1 MLQIASNSQRSG
13 GSSGRDGSS
22 TSTSQLDVLALLR
35 ILYRRWRMIA
45 AIIAIGM
52 VLGVAYTMQATRRYT
67 AEFSILVVPAKAS
80 LLARDD
86 GGPDRVMDPGV
97 VESQV
102 EVLKSDSVAAM
113 TVRALDLTKDPTVMG
128 QPPGWLSSAIGAV
141 VHMFSAKSEG
151 GPSAGDLEQIAVD
164 NITSALKVQRVG
176 ATYVLQASYTNTDP
190 LRSAQIANGVANAYL
205 VSQLDARYQATRR
218 AADWLQTRLNTLREE
233 TSTAEI
239 AVQRFKAENGIV
251 DTARGLITDQQLTDA
266 SSQLATAH
274 DDTSAAKANLDRIQ
288 EVLKSDDA
296 VNATVPEALKDDVL
310 NRLRAQYL
318 DLSSRTADLLSRFG
332 PKHGAVIKL
341 QNQMNEITK
350 VARDELG
357 RIAES
362 LKSTYESAA
371 AKEAAVKQDLQN
383 AVNKADSANKAQVK
397 LRDLESTA
405 QTYRN
410 LYDNMLDKLQQTTQE
425 QTSPADSARI
435 ITAAA
440 VPGRPSSPK
449 WMVNMAAAVVGSL
462 AFGVVLAVV
471 RELMGNGFKTAE
483 DVMNYAG
490 LECLGTLPRVAV
502 NRRTA
507 RALRFAA
514 PTPGVTILGAHSA
527 VARHALLAPFS
538 RFTETIR
545 SVKVSIDIAK
555 IGHNASITGI
565 VSSIPKEGKTTFA
578 ANLALMTAQMGHRTL
593 LIDGDMHNPSL
604 TRTLSPDAAVGLI
617 DLLEHRSSITSVVLK
632 DQPTGLYFIPTV
644 VKQRKPNSVSLLT
657 SETMSKLLATFREQF
672 EFVIIDLPPIV
683 PVVDVKAAA
692 TMFDNFVFV
701 TEWSK
706 TSRDVVRDALLTSEQ
721 VRERV
726 IGVVLNKADIFE
738 LKRLESYKGPAYD
751 SYYVEADK
759 HNAAV

>member
-1 MLQIASNSQRSG
+1 MLQIASNNQPSG
-13 GSSGRDGSS
+13 TSNREG

-45 AIIAIGM
+45 AIVAVGM
-52 VLGVAYTMQATRRYT
+52 VLGLAYTITATRRYT
-67 AEFSILVVPAKAS
+67 ADFSILVVPAKGS

-86 GGPDRVMDPGV
+86 ASPDRLMDPGV

-113 TVRALDLTKDPTVMG
+113 AVRALDLTKDPTVMG
-128 QPPGWLSSAIGAV
+128 QPPGWLGSAIGGV
-141 VHMFSAKSEG
+141 THMFSAKADHDVSQ
-151 GPSAGDLEQIAVD
+151 ADLDQQAVD
-164 NITSALKVQRVG
+164 NITAALKVQRVG
-176 ATYVLQASYTNTDP
+176 ATYVLQTSYTNTDP
-190 LRSAQIANGVANAYL
+190 LRSAQIANGLANAYL

-218 AADWLQTRLNTLREE
+218 AADWLQTRLKALRDE
-233 TSTAEI
+233 TSTAEL

-266 SSQLATAH
+266 STQLATAH
-274 DDTSAAKANLDRIQ
+274 DNTSAAKADLDRIQ
-288 EVLKSDDA
+288 DVLKSDNA
-296 VNATVPEALKDDVL
+296 VNATVPEALKDEVL

-318 DLSSRTADLLSRFG
+318 DLSSRYADLLSRFG
-332 PKHGAVIKL
+332 PKHQAVIKL
-341 QNQMNEITK
+341 QSQMNDITK

-371 AKEAAVKQDLQN
+371 AKESAVRQDLQT
-383 AVNKADSANKAQVK
+383 AVTRADSTNKAQVQ

-425 QTSPADSARI
+425 QTSPEDGARI
-435 ITAAA
+435 ITAAT

-449 WMVNMAAAVVGSL
+449 LIVTMAAAIVGSL
-462 AFGVVLAVV
+462 GLGVILAVV
-471 RELMGNGFKTAE
+471 RELVGNGFKTAE

-490 LECLGTLPRVAV
+490 LEHLGTLPRIAV

-507 RALRFAA
+507 RALRFAS
-514 PTPGVTILGAHSA
+514 PTPTPATTILGSHSA

-538 RFTETIR
+538 RFTEIIR
-545 SVKVSIDIAK
+545 GVKVSIDIAK

-565 VSSIPKEGKTTFA
+565 VSAVPKEGKTTFA

-604 TRTLSPDAAVGLI
+604 TRTLSPDAQLGLI
-617 DLLEHRSSITSVVLK
+617 DLLEHRSTITNVVLK

-683 PVVDVKAAA
+683 PVVDVKASA

-706 TSRDVVRDALLTSEQ
+706 TSRDVVRDALLTSEH
-721 VRERV
+721 VRER
-726 IGVVLNKADIFE
+726 ILGVVLNKADAFE

>member
-1 MLQIASNSQRSG
+1 MLQIASNHQQG
-13 GSSGRDGSS
+13 GTSSRNG
-22 TSTSQLDVLALLR
+22 TAAAQLDVLALLR

-45 AIIAIGM
+45 LIVAIGL
-52 VLGVAYTMQATRRYT
+52 VLGVVYMTQATRRYT
-67 AEFSILVVPAKAS
+67 AEFSILVVPSKAS
-80 LLARDD
+80 LLSRED
-86 GGPDRVMDPGV
+86 GSPERAMDPGV

-113 TVRALDLTKDPTVMG
+113 TVRALDLTNDPTVMG
-128 QPPGWLSSAIGAV
+128 APPGWLSRMISAVA
-141 VHMFSAKSEG
+141 HLFAPKAG
-151 GPSAGDLEQIAVD
+151 GPSADDREQAAVD
-164 NITSALKVQRVG
+164 HITAALKVQRVG
-176 ATYVLQASYTNTDP
+176 ITYVLQASYINTDA
-190 LRSAQIANGVANAYL
+190 LRSAQIANGLANAYL
-205 VSQLDARYQATRR
+205 VSQLDARYQTTRR
-218 AADWLQTRLNTLREE
+218 TTDWLQTRLNTLRNE
-233 TSTAEI
+233 TSVAEI

-251 DTARGLITDQQLTDA
+251 DTARGLITDQQLTDV
-266 SSQLATAH
+266 STQLASAH
-274 DDTSAAKANLDRIQ
+274 DETSAAKASLDRIQ
-288 EVLKSDDA
+288 EVLKSDNA
-296 VNATVPEALKDDVL
+296 VNATVPEALKDDVI

-318 DLSSRTADLLSRFG
+318 DLSSRNADLTARFG

-341 QNQMNEITK
+341 QSQMTEITK

-371 AKEAAVKQDLQN
+371 NKESAVRQDLQN
-383 AVNKADSANKAQVK
+383 AVNKADGANKAQVK

-440 VPGRPSSPK
+440 VPGQPSSPK
-449 WMVNMAAAVVGSL
+449 WIITLAAAVVGSL
-462 AFGVVLAVV
+462 AFGIVLAVV
-471 RELMGNGFKTAE
+471 RELMGNGFKTAD

-490 LECLGTLPRVAV
+490 LECLGTLPRVTV
-502 NRRTA
+502 NRRTT
-507 RALRFAA
+507 RALRFAS
-514 PTPGVTILGAHSA
+514 PTPSTTVLGSHSI

-555 IGHNASITGI
+555 IGHKASITGI
-565 VSSIPKEGKTTFA
+565 VSAIPKEGKTTFA

-604 TRTLSPDAAVGLI
+604 TRTLAPNASVGLI
-617 DLLEHRSSITSVVLK
+617 DLLEHRNSITSAVLI

-644 VKQRKPNSVSLLT
+644 VQQRKPNSVSLLT
-657 SETMSKLLATFREQF
+657 SETMTKLLATFREQF

-683 PVVDVKAAA
+683 PVVDVKASA
-692 TMFDNFVFV
+692 TMFDNFIFV

-706 TSRDVVRDALLTSEQ
+706 TSRDVVRDALLTSEH

-726 IGVVLNKADIFE
+726 LGVVLNKADVFE
-738 LKRLESYKGPAYD
+738 LKRLESYKGASYD

-759 HNAAV
+759 NSVAV

>member
-1 MLQIASNSQRSG
+1 
-13 GSSGRDGSS
+13 
-22 TSTSQLDVLALLR
+22 
-35 ILYRRWRMIA
+35 MIA
-45 AIIAIGM
+45 AIVAIGI
-52 VLGVAYTMQATRRYT
+52 VLGLVYTATATRRYT
-67 AEFSILVVPAKAS
+67 AEFSILVVPAKGS

-86 GGPDRVMDPGV
+86 ASQERLMDPGV

-113 TVRALDLTKDPTVMG
+113 AVRALDLTNDPTVMG
-128 QPPGWLSSAIGAV
+128 KPPGWLSKAISGLF
-141 VHMFSAKSEG
+141 HLFSTKTDNVA
-151 GPSAGDLEQIAVD
+151 AADDQEQKAVD
-164 NITSALKVQRVG
+164 SITTALKVQRLG
-176 ATYVLQASYTNTDP
+176 ATYVLQTSYTNIDP
-190 LRSAQIANGVANAYL
+190 LRSAQIANGLANAYL

-218 AADWLQTRLNTLREE
+218 AADWLQTRLKALRDE
-233 TSTAEI
+233 TSAAEL

-266 SSQLATAH
+266 STQLATAH
-274 DDTSAAKANLDRIQ
+274 DNTSAAKANLDRIQ

-296 VNATVPEALKDDVL
+296 VNATVPEALKDEVL

-318 DLSSRTADLLSRFG
+318 DLSSRNADLLSRFG
-332 PKHGAVIKL
+332 PKHQAVIKL
-341 QNQMNEITK
+341 QSQMGEITK

-371 AKEAAVKQDLQN
+371 SKEAAVKQDLQG
-383 AVNKADSANKAQVK
+383 AMSKADSTNKAQVQ

-425 QTSPADSARI
+425 QTSPEDGARI

-440 VPGRPSSPK
+440 VPDRPSSPK
-449 WMVNMAAAVVGSL
+449 LVITMAVAIAGSL

-471 RELMGNGFKTAE
+471 RDLMGNGFKTAE

-490 LECLGTLPRVAV
+490 LEHLGTLPRITVH
-502 NRRTA
+502 RRTA
-507 RALRFAA
+507 RALRFAS
-514 PTPGVTILGAHSA
+514 PTPSATILGGHSA

-555 IGHNASITGI
+555 IGRNASITGI
-565 VSSIPKEGKTTFA
+565 VSAVPKEGKTTFA

-604 TRTLSPDAAVGLI
+604 TRTLSPDASVGLI
-617 DLLEHRSSITSVVLK
+617 DLLEHRSSITSVVIK
-632 DQPTGLYFIPTV
+632 DQPTGLFFIPTV

-657 SETMSKLLATFREQF
+657 SETMTKLLATFREQF

-706 TSRDVVRDALLTSEQ
+706 TSRDVVRDALLTSDH

-726 IGVVLNKADIFE
+726 LGVVLNKADIFE